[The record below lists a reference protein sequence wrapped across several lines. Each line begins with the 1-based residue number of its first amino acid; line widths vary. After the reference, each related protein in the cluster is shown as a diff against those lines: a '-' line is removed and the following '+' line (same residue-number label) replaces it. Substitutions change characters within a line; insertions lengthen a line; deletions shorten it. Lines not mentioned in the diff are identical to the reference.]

1 MIIYFI
7 GGLFLMKKNRSIL
20 TLLFTLFL
28 SLALVACSSN
38 ETGGGDSN
46 NQANS
51 TEKKEKKEK
60 KEKEIFVFARGGDA
74 VSLDPSE
81 VTDSE
86 SENVSQSILE
96 TLVTFAEGK
105 TVVEPLLATK
115 WVESDGGL
123 TYTFTLREGVTFHDG
138 TDFNAAAVVANFD
151 RWMSASDQ
159 ERFYMYGAVF
169 GGFKG
174 DENHALESVEAVDEH
189 TVKFT
194 LKYLKPTFL
203 KDLALTPFS
212 ISSPTA
218 VEKHGEKYSS
228 NPVGTGPFIFEEW
241 KRNDRVTLVKNE
253 NYWLEGYPKVDQVI
267 FRTIPDNSARLNAL
281 LSGEIDMMA
290 GLDPGSIKQIEAD
303 GNFQIFS
310 RPPLN
315 IGYLGLNVTRKPLDN
330 KLVRQAL
337 NHAVDKEA
345 MIEAFFAGQAMAA
358 KNPIPPAVEGY
369 NDEINAYPF
378 DPAKAK
384 ALLKEAGYADGFE
397 IELWSMPVSRPYMPD
412 ANRVSEFLQSS
423 FADIG
428 VTAKIVT
435 YEWGTYLEKVVAG
448 EADSF
453 LLGWTGSNGDA
464 DDFIYNLWHENSIG
478 SLNSTFYA
486 NKDVNELL
494 NEARTITDQEKRNT
508 LYKRVQEIMH
518 EDPPIIPLVHTTPV
532 LAARSDIQG
541 FDPHPTGRVITTK
554 ISFK

>member
-1 MIIYFI
+1 
-7 GGLFLMKKNRSIL
+7 MKKNRLFFAIL
-20 TLLFTLFL
+20 CTLLL
-28 SLALVACSSN
+28 SLTLVACSSSKTEVNGN
-38 ETGGGDSN
+38 ESKSTGKEEK
-46 NQANS
+46 
-51 TEKKEKKEK
+51 TEKD
-60 KEKEIFVFARGGDA
+60 IFVFARGGDA

-81 VTDSE
+81 VTDGE
-86 SENVSQSILE
+86 SENVAQSILE

-105 TVVEPLLATK
+105 TTIEPLLATE
-115 WVESDGGL
+115 WVESNDGL
-123 TYTFTLREGVTFHDG
+123 TYTFTLLEGVTFHDG
-138 TDFNAAAVVANFD
+138 TDFNAAAVVSNFE
-151 RWMSASDQ
+151 RWMNANDQ

-174 DENHALESVEAVDEH
+174 DKNHALESVEAVDEH
-189 TVKFT
+189 IVRFT
-194 LKYLKPTFL
+194 LKYLRPTFL

-218 VEKHGEKYSS
+218 VEKYGEKYSS

-241 KRNDRVTLVKNE
+241 KRNDRIKLIKNE
-253 NYWLEGYPKVDQVI
+253 NYWLDGYPKVDQVI

-281 LSGEIDMMA
+281 LSGEIDMMD
-290 GLDPGSIKQIEAD
+290 GLDPGNIKQIEDD
-303 GNFQIFS
+303 GNFQILS

-315 IGYLGLNVTRKPLDN
+315 IGYLGLNVTREPLDN

-345 MIEAFFAGQAMAA
+345 MIEAFFAGQALAA
-358 KNPIPPAVEGY
+358 KNPIPPSVEGY
-369 NDEINAYPF
+369 NDEIAAYPY
-378 DPAKAK
+378 DLEKAK

-412 ANRVSEFLQSS
+412 ANRVAEFLQSS

-428 VTAKIVT
+428 VTANIVT
-435 YEWGTYLEKVVAG
+435 YEWATYLEKVVNG

-464 DDFIYNLWHENSIG
+464 DDFIYNLWHENNIG

-486 NKDVNELL
+486 NKELNEVLI
-494 NEARTITDQEKRNT
+494 EARTITDQEKRKT
-508 LYKRVQEIMH
+508 LYHRAQEIMH

-532 LAARSDIQG
+532 LAARFDIKG

-554 ISFK
+554 ISFE